1 MSLPQ
6 FPRLARPPLAMPAR
20 CPPRNSRSA
29 ARVASNSAAVGN
41 TA

>member
-6 FPRLARPPLAMPAR
+6 FPRLARPAH

-29 ARVASNSAAVGN
+29 ARAASNSAAAGN
-41 TA
+41 AT